1 MSLVLLLLLLQS
13 SSSSS
18 LAAERMMVGAP
29 KNIPNS
35 NSVEIRELANFA
47 VSQYNS
53 GKVCMLLPPSSS
65 SSSWY
70 ECSYNLFCSQDP
82 ILACGHMLVWK
93 LWRREVC
100 YDWSHTQM
108 KHCECKTGPLSLS
121 LSLSPLEDAIL
132 ACLWHM
138 MMVWKLWR
146 KEACSDW
153 SDWSHSWNK
162 HCECKCP
169 LSLHLKVQIHACLWH
184 MIIVWKF
191 GRKSVLWLITILVGG
206 CFQNVVHKLSFS
218 KVVSAREQ
226 VVAGTMYYLRIV
238 VLESGTP
245 KLYDCKIWVKP
256 WENFKQLESFV
267 PVVSPQCTLTD
278 NPDTTATAAGNS
290 SILL

>member
-82 ILACGHMLVWK
+82 ILACGNMLVWK

-121 LSLSPLEDAIL
+121 LSIPIRRCNS
-132 ACLWHM
+132 CLL
-138 MMVWKLWR
+138 VAYDDGVEVVKKR
-146 KEACSDW
+146 
-153 SDWSHSWNK
+153 
-162 HCECKCP
+162 
-169 LSLHLKVQIHACLWH
+169 
-184 MIIVWKF
+184 
-191 GRKSVLWLITILVGG
+191 SVFWLIWLITFLKQTLWMQMPSLSPSEGANSCLLVAYDNSMEVWKKKCALTYHNSCWG
-206 CFQNVVHKLSFS
+206 VFS
-218 KVVSAREQ
+218 ECGS
-226 VVAGTMYYLRIV
+226 
-238 VLESGTP
+238 
-245 KLYDCKIWVKP
+245 
-256 WENFKQLESFV
+256 
-267 PVVSPQCTLTD
+267 
-278 NPDTTATAAGNS
+278 
-290 SILL
+290 

>member
-1 MSLVLLLLLLQS
+1 VGLVFNRVVEEEQEGSSMMKKAILMLSIIMSLVLLLLLQ
-13 SSSSS
+13 SSSS

-53 GKVCMLLPPSSS
+53 GK
-65 SSSWY
+65 
-70 ECSYNLFCSQDP
+70 
-82 ILACGHMLVWK
+82 
-93 LWRREVC
+93 
-100 YDWSHTQM
+100 
-108 KHCECKTGPLSLS
+108 
-121 LSLSPLEDAIL
+121 
-132 ACLWHM
+132 
-138 MMVWKLWR
+138 
-146 KEACSDW
+146 
-153 SDWSHSWNK
+153 
-162 HCECKCP
+162 
-169 LSLHLKVQIHACLWH
+169 
-184 MIIVWKF
+184 
-191 GRKSVLWLITILVGG
+191 
-206 CFQNVVHKLSFS
+206 NVVHKLSFS

-278 NPDTTATAAGNS
+278 NQDTTATAADCASKEEQKIQG
-290 SILL
+290 